1 MSSNRS
7 VARPGRWQRWRALVL
22 VGIALLV
29 WGLRWLWPLQG
40 WPGWIV
46 ALLFAW
52 AGFELI
58 RLCWFPHRWR

>member
-1 MSSNRS
+1 MVS
-7 VARPGRWQRWRALVL
+7 
-22 VGIALLV
+22 IALLV

-46 ALLFAW
+46 VLLFAW
-52 AGFELI
+52 AGLELI